1 MSAGELAFI
10 LLAVAYLAWR
20 VRRLNGRGSRPE

>member
-10 LLAVAYLAWR
+10 LLAVAYLLWR
-20 VRRLNGRGSRPE
+20 VRRLNRRQGP

>member
-10 LLAVAYLAWR
+10 LLAVAYLLWR
-20 VRRLNGRGSRPE
+20 VRRLNRRRGRPE